1 MQTRIEKL
9 REVMETLELDGMLIE
24 SASNRRYIT
33 GFTGT
38 AGTVLISKNQ
48 AKLITDFRY
57 VEQAGAQAA
66 GFEIVRGS
74 KASMIQQIADEASKM
89 NMTKLGFEKEHLT
102 FGAYQKFQNEIAAEL
117 VPVAG
122 VLENLRMVKSETEI
136 GFLRTAAQI
145 ADTSFAEILEYIR
158 PGLTEKEIANTLEST
173 LRKHGADSSA
183 FNLIV
188 VSGHRSALPHGLA
201 SEKIIENG
209 DMLTLDFGAYYKGYR
224 SDITRTIAI
233 GEPDAQLH
241 DIYQIVLEAEM
252 KCIALL
258 KPGTLCSEIDIFTHH
273 YIESLGYGDYFG
285 HGTGHG
291 IGLDIHEEPFFSTTS
306 EKILAPGMI
315 VTVEPGI
322 YIPNLGGV
330 RIEDDVLITDSGHEI
345 ITNASRELIVL

>member
-1 MQTRIEKL
+1 
-9 REVMETLELDGMLIE
+9 METLELDGMLIE
-24 SASNRRYIT
+24 SPSNRRYIT

-38 AGTVLISKNQ
+38 AGTVLISRNQ

-57 VEQAGAQAA
+57 VEQAGAQAI
-66 GFEIVRGS
+66 GFEIVRVS
-74 KASMIQQIADEASKM
+74 KASMIQQIADEVSKM
-89 NMTKLGFEKEHLT
+89 NMNKLGFEKEHLT
-102 FGAYQKFQNEIAAEL
+102 FGTYQKLQNAIAAEL

-122 VLENLRMVKSETEI
+122 VIENLRMVKSETEI

-145 ADTSFAEILEYIR
+145 ADTSFAEILEHIR

-173 LRKHGADSSA
+173 LRKHGADSSS

-209 DMLTLDFGAYYKGYR
+209 DMLTFDFGAYYKGYR

-233 GEPDAQLH
+233 GKPDKQLQ

-258 KPGTLCSEIDIFTHH
+258 KPGALCSEIDTFTHN
-273 YIESLGYGDYFG
+273 YIESLGYGEYFG

-306 EKILAPGMI
+306 EKVLAPGMI

-330 RIEDDVLITDSGHEI
+330 RIEDDVLITDTGYEI